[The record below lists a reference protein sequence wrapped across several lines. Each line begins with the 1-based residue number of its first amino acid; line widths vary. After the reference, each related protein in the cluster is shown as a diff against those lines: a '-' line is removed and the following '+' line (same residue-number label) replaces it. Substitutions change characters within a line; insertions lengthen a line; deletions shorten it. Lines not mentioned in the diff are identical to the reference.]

1 MASQRH
7 NQDDAADNRALP
19 VALPAEVAGA
29 VRDSVLAVGVRRTTL
44 TDVARR
50 ARVSRM
56 TLYRMVPDVE
66 ALILSVMTGDFASLL
81 LEAEARA
88 SRRRTARAR
97 LVTMTVDVARR
108 LPDEPLFRR
117 VIDVDPDLLLPYLTE
132 RIGSTQRFA
141 IRHVERAIAD
151 GQADGSI
158 RKGEPLNEAKRIAES
173 TLTAI
178 MGRMSAYTGK
188 EVSWEQALNSKLTL
202 WPTEG
207 ELTMET
213 KIEVPPVPMPGK
225 TQLI

>member
-7 NQDDAADNRALP
+7 NPDAAAGNQSMP
-19 VALPAEVAGA
+19 VALPAEVVGA

-50 ARVSRM
+50 AKVSRM

-81 LEAEARA
+81 LDAEARA

-158 RKGEPLNEAKRIAES
+158 RKGEPEVMATSLLVAVLPFVVSARLLDDI
-173 TLTAI
+173 
-178 MGRMSAYTGK
+178 GRDR
-188 EVSWEQALNSKLTL
+188 ALD
-202 WPTEG
+202 
-207 ELTMET
+207 ELA
-213 KIEVPPVPMPGK
+213 VGLDGWLRP
-225 TQLI
+225 